1 MNKKFA
7 IPAGT
12 LLLLA
17 LIAAAFS
24 LGRSAS
30 KPASSLSPH
39 ILYLTSPA
47 AVFSGKIETIDG
59 NTLTVSQTMSAAA
72 PTPAPAKIT
81 FRVLVTAETP
91 VNYSSSLSVT
101 TPGSGTTGSTTS
113 PRPLTTKDLRAGQA
127 VIIDSATDLR
137 TNTSGTFTATAI
149 RLNGP
154 TSLHG
159 TIIARQGDILSVKGF
174 ADSNQMSFTNTAPPG
189 PEEKIYRVKVVPDTA
204 ISQNLIGNTP
214 PGPGS
219 TRTMQPEKLSAADL
233 RPDMQITV
241 WTSQDVSLDPE
252 VAAVRISVLAAPS
265 SSSNQ

>member
-30 KPASSLSPH
+30 KPASPLSPH

-47 AVFSGKIETIDG
+47 TVFSGKIETIDG
-59 NTLTVSQTMSAAA
+59 NTLTVSQTMSAA

-81 FRVLVTAETP
+81 FHVLVTADTP
-91 VNYSSSLSVT
+91 VNRSPSLSFT
-101 TPGSGTTGSTTS
+101 APASGTTGNTAS
-113 PRPLTTKDLRAGQA
+113 PRPLTIKDLRAGQA

-159 TIIARQGDILSVKGF
+159 TIIARQDDILSVKGF
-174 ADSNQMSFTNTAPPG
+174 ADSNQMSFANTAPPG